1 MEDNNM
7 SLKERFLELVEDYVD
22 GTKSVKKTVEK
33 ELIKICEPI
42 IRLRYGIAKKYNQE
56 LVEIGRDY
64 DPSSGRIER
73 IYEIKEPKSDNPKI
87 AFKYRDLYK
96 DEHGDVTEYKADIE
110 FPSSWLEQ
118 EDASNFEKSCRQKK
132 IDYLKI
138 AISYQRHQVENM
150 EKELAELLVEGNEDI
165 N

>member
-22 GTKSVKKTVEK
+22 GTKSVKKTAEK

-73 IYEIKEPKSDNPKI
+73 IYEIKEPKFDNPKI
-87 AFKYRDLYK
+87 AFKYRDLYE
-96 DEHGDVTEYKADIE
+96 DEHGDITEYKADIE
-110 FPSSWLEQ
+110 FPSSWLESD
-118 EDASNFEKSCRQKK
+118 DASKFEKSCRQKK

-138 AISYQRHQVENM
+138 AISYQRHQVEDM
-150 EKELAELLVEGNEDI
+150 EKELAELLVEGNGDI

>member
-22 GTKSVKKTVEK
+22 GTKSVKKMVEK

-56 LVEIGRDY
+56 LVEIGHDY
-64 DPSSGRIER
+64 DPSSGQIER
-73 IYEIKEPKSDNPKI
+73 VYEIKEPTSTNPKI
-87 AFKYRDLYK
+87 VFKYRDLYE
-96 DEHGDVTEYKADIE
+96 DEHSNVTEYKAYIE
-110 FPSSWLEQ
+110 FPSSWLESD
-118 EDASNFEKSCRQKK
+118 DALNFEKFCRQKK

-138 AISYQRHQVENM
+138 AISYQRHQVEDM